1 MDTVKHTVEHIADK
15 FGWPS
20 NGRIVENVTRDDL
33 YVAFR
38 ELNFTKGVEVG
49 VYRGRNA
56 RVLFDTIPDLNL
68 YLVDAYL
75 QVGPKGWRTAKKQ
88 RHYFRRMKE
97 KLAAEVENGQAHII
111 LKWSLDA
118 VKDFEDKSL
127 DFVYIDANHNFDFVI
142 QDIILW
148 TPKVRKGGIVAGHD
162 YYHAKKSKNIGV
174 VDAVDAYV
182 NHHKL
187 DWYLL
192 DREKTSRSRMWQT
205 NNTWFWVKK

>member
-1 MDTVKHTVEHIADK
+1 MDTVEHIAKK

-20 NGRIVENVTRDDL
+20 NGRIVKNLIRDDL
-33 YVAFR
+33 YVAFK
-38 ELNFTKGVEVG
+38 ELGFTIGAEIG

-75 QVGPKGWRTAKKQ
+75 KVGPEGWRTAKKQ

-97 KLAAEVENGQAHII
+97 KLAVEVANGQVHII

-118 VKDFEDKSL
+118 VNDFEDKSL
-127 DFVYIDANHNFDFVI
+127 DFVYIDANHNFDYVI
-142 QDIILW
+142 QDIIQW
-148 TPKVRKGGIVAGHD
+148 VPKVKKGGVVAGHD

-174 VDAVDAYV
+174 IDAVDAYV
-182 NHHKL
+182 KL

-192 DREKTSRSRMWQT
+192 DREKTSVSRMWQT